1 MGALDEQCRRILLQK
16 RLEPVLV
23 LAGNTERRSARYEH
37 PYLGA
42 CAKDSADD
50 GSSGEEMLEVVKE
63 QQEFPPAEEGREV
76 IGSPDCLGNLR
87 GQELGIRETRERH
100 PEDAVIDP
108 ADELRSDLER
118 ESRLARAAR
127 ARDGE
132 EARPVREHRDELL
145 ELPLAADERNR
156 DDRQVGRVERPEW
169 RELALT
175 ELEEALGADQV
186 LKRCSPRS
194 RIGASASR
202 RRRVVPET
210 TIWPPCAEA
219 AIRAARWTSK
229 PT

>member
-1 MGALDEQCRRILLQK
+1 
-16 RLEPVLV
+16 
-23 LAGNTERRSARYEH
+23 
-37 PYLGA
+37 
-42 CAKDSADD
+42 
-50 GSSGEEMLEVVKE
+50 MLEVVKE

-76 IGSPDCLGNLR
+76 IGSPDCLGSLR

-132 EARPVREHRDELL
+132 EARPTFEHRDELL
-145 ELPLAADERNR
+145 KLRSQPMSESELTGLVASSVRSGGNF
-156 DDRQVGRVERPEW
+156 
-169 RELALT
+169 ALT

-186 LKRCSPRS
+186 AQAVLAEVVDRS
-194 RIGASASR
+194 VGLEKAAR
-202 RRRVVPET
+202 RPGDDDLATVRR
-210 TIWPPCAEA
+210 A
-219 AIRAARWTSK
+219 AIRAARWTSN